1 MPILSPLTWKR
12 GHVLPTDKFFAAPAP
27 QSFPSKLSAA
37 QYMGPVLDQGN
48 LGSCTA
54 HGYAAWVMAIL
65 KKAGLPVFVISR
77 LFQYYMERF
86 KEGTVL
92 TDSGAIVRDAFLVGA
107 TYGIVDESEWPYDV
121 SKFAIQPP
129 QNVYDDAKKTLLQ
142 ILHHLIY
149 QKEL

>member
-12 GHVLPTDKFFAAPAP
+12 GHVLPTDKFFEAPKP
-27 QSFPSKLSAA
+27 QAFPAKLSAA
-37 QYMGPVLDQGN
+37 MYMGIVLNQLN

-107 TYGIVDESEWPYDV
+107 TYGVVDESEWPYDV
-121 SKFAIQPP
+121 
-129 QNVYDDAKKTLLQ
+129 
-142 ILHHLIY
+142 
-149 QKEL
+149 